1 MSAIPSQS
9 TVRPHT
15 NTHGYV
21 NVSPDFSETSDLEK
35 EEKDSTIPRS
45 TSKSPVPHSQRD
57 LKPIQPKDSSDD
69 FELYGWKA
77 EDVTPMSSQ
86 PSSLAANSDGGTL
99 TSPPHEEET
108 IDKPDS
114 DGERNEDG
122 DNIGVLTLP
131 GDPLLSDFSETSDLE
146 EEEKDV
152 DSDGM
157 IKSHVKFD
165 QIFDVN
171 LSWDDL

>member
-1 MSAIPSQS
+1 MGDPQPIPHLNTQMSATPSQS

-21 NVSPDFSETSDLEK
+21 NISPDFSETSDLE
-35 EEKDSTIPRS
+35 
-45 TSKSPVPHSQRD
+45 Q
-57 LKPIQPKDSSDD
+57 
-69 FELYGWKA
+69 
-77 EDVTPMSSQ
+77 
-86 PSSLAANSDGGTL
+86 
-99 TSPPHEEET
+99 
-108 IDKPDS
+108 
-114 DGERNEDG
+114 
-122 DNIGVLTLP
+122 
-131 GDPLLSDFSETSDLE
+131 
-146 EEEKDV
+146 EEKDV